1 MLEISNFPKER
12 GCMLTSLINLA
23 RNLKDYRA
31 RRGLTQKELADKAG
45 INRSYLA
52 SLESGI
58 QSNTSIRTVEKLAK
72 ALDVTVVDLLK
83 PISKKEQRQ

>member
-1 MLEISNFPKER
+1 
-12 GCMLTSLINLA
+12 MLTSLINLA

-83 PISKKEQRQ
+83 PISKKEQRK

>member
-1 MLEISNFPKER
+1 
-12 GCMLTSLINLA
+12 MLTSLINLA